1 MTRAPR
7 LEIRHVSKS
16 FGGIRALRD
25 VSLSVAPG
33 SIHALLGENGA
44 GKSTL
49 VKIVTG
55 VQPADAGTLLIDG
68 AETRFASPMRARE
81 AGVVAV
87 YQDPR
92 LFPHLD
98 VAENIFMGAHPRNR
112 FGLVARSRMLRDA
125 QAHLDALGAEIDARR
140 PVLGLSIGEA
150 QFVEFARAL
159 AAGSIRLL
167 FLDEPTASLTPVETD
182 RLFRLVRRLRQE
194 GAAIVFISHRLE
206 EIEGF
211 VDDVTI
217 LRDGGHALSAP
228 AADLNEDGIVRAM
241 VGREIASAVPRPP
254 AAVTDAPALLK
265 VDGLTAPGVFHDVDF
280 SVRAGEVVGMAGLV
294 GAGRSEVALALL
306 GILKTSKGTVSVDGR
321 RVERRSP
328 RMMKDLG
335 LAYVPED
342 RDHSGLVTT
351 HSIAHNISLAS
362 LAEIA
367 PAGVIARRGE
377 AGLVADTIRSLQIK
391 AGDPTDPV
399 STLSGGNRQKVV
411 IGKWFARSPR
421 VFILDEPTHGIDV
434 GTKAHIHRLIADL
447 AAGGAAV
454 LVISS
459 DLPEVLVVSHRILV
473 MRNGR
478 IVGRLAAGCAEAA
491 VMALATGQTAP
502 SDAPPPDLEGTA

>member
-1 MTRAPR
+1 MVRAPR
-7 LEIRHVSKS
+7 LEVRDVSKS

-55 VQPADAGTLLIDG
+55 VQPADSGTIAIDG
-68 AETRFASPMRARE
+68 VETRFASPMQARQ
-81 AGVVAV
+81 AGIVAV

-98 VAENIFMGAHPRNR
+98 VSENVFMGAHPRNR
-112 FGLVARSRMLRDA
+112 LGLVARARMRRDA
-125 QAHLDALGAEIDARR
+125 QFHLDALGAEIDARR

-150 QFVEFARAL
+150 QFVEFARAM
-159 AAGSIRLL
+159 AAGRIRLL

-182 RLFRLVRRLRQE
+182 RLFRLVRRLRDD
-194 GAAIVFISHRLE
+194 GAAVVFISHRLE

-217 LRDGGHALSAP
+217 LRDGGHVLTEP
-228 AADLNEDGIVRAM
+228 AADLDQDGIVRAL
-241 VGREIASAVPRPP
+241 VGREIAAAAPRPP
-254 AAVTDAPALLK
+254 DAARETRKLLE
-265 VDGLTAPGVFHDVDF
+265 VEGLTAPGVFHDVGF
-280 SVRAGEVVGMAGLV
+280 SVGAGEVVGMAGLV

-306 GILKTSKGTVSVDGR
+306 GVLRTSAGTVRIDGEA
-321 RVERRSP
+321 VGRRSP
-328 RMMKDLG
+328 RVMKDLG

-342 RDHSGLVTT
+342 RDHSGLVTA
-351 HSIAHNISLAS
+351 HSIAHNVSLAS

-367 PAGVIARRGE
+367 PAGVISRRGE
-377 AGLVADTIRSLQIK
+377 AALVADTIRDLQIK
-391 AGDPTDPV
+391 AGDPGDPV

-434 GTKAHIHRLIADL
+434 GTKAHIHRLIAEL

-459 DLPEVLVVSHRILV
+459 DLPEVLAVSHRILV

-478 IVGRLAAGCAEAA
+478 IVGRLAAGCDEAE
-491 VMALATGQTAP
+491 VMALATGQAAP
-502 SDAPPPDLEGTA
+502 AVVPEGAA